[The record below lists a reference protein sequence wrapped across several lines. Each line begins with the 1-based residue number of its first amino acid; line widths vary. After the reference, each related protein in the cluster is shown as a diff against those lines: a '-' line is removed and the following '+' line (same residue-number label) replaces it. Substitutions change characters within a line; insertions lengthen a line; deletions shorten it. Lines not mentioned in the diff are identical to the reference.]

1 VPDTAGALTV
11 GVRLGS
17 MYDRPG
23 TAGVPEMTGSE
34 FKADE
39 EAGKSIEEPGMM
51 LMEKAGPEEAD
62 EEPGA
67 MGRAELAIDDKS
79 VTEGSTAPGVEQMV
93 VVVATTVVDVRT
105 TVALAGQS
113 LALEHSVV

>member
-1 VPDTAGALTV
+1 
-11 GVRLGS
+11 
-17 MYDRPG
+17 MYDSPG
-23 TAGVPEMTGSE
+23 TERVPETTGSE
-34 FKADE
+34 SKADE

-51 LMEKAGPEEAD
+51 LTEKAGPEEAD

-67 MGRAELAIDDKS
+67 MGRAELATDDES
-79 VTEGSTAPGVEQMV
+79 VKGGSTAPGVEQMV

>member
-1 VPDTAGALTV
+1 
-11 GVRLGS
+11 
-17 MYDRPG
+17 
-23 TAGVPEMTGSE
+23 
-34 FKADE
+34 
-39 EAGKSIEEPGMM
+39 
-51 LMEKAGPEEAD
+51 
-62 EEPGA
+62 